1 MFNLIKMRKGSKTNE
16 SPILK
21 DNYSLKMK
29 PSKDYSTLTP
39 TQVERKSSQAAA
51 LDAETQAL
59 LHSLREKDRRFRI
72 TATVFFLI
80 LFGIGVLG
88 IYYQN
93 ELASQN
99 KSHIDCIVQLFTTP
113 VKPGQGRYINDL
125 QSCHIQ
131 VVRST

>member
-1 MFNLIKMRKGSKTNE
+1 MSNPTKMPKGSKNNV

-29 PSKDYSTLTP
+29 PSKDYSATTA
-39 TQVERKSSQAAA
+39 QVEQQSSQAAA

-72 TATVFFLI
+72 TATIFFLI
-80 LFGIGVLG
+80 LFGVGVLG

-99 KSHIDCIVQLFTTP
+99 KGHIDCIVRLFTTP

-125 QSCHIQ
+125 KSCHIQ
-131 VVRST
+131 VVKST